1 MFTNII
7 GLLKKCK
14 KKINFCRLATISGI
28 PYTTI
33 KSIIYGQSKNPGITT
48 IKKICDGLEIS
59 VTDFFDTET
68 FKNGGQ
74 ENKKIG
80 ERSTDGRPYVVE
92 RKYRRGDYQS
102 SAITKKRWK
111 FEISNAF
118 FIYFIFSFINAI
130 SSLTRK
136 VGK

>member
-1 MFTNII
+1 MLEVMALDIAQAI
-7 GLLKKCK
+7 KARSEELCEK

-68 FKNGGQ
+68 FKNLEQ
-74 ENKKIG
+74 EIK
-80 ERSTDGRPYVVE
+80 
-92 RKYRRGDYQS
+92 
-102 SAITKKRWK
+102 
-111 FEISNAF
+111 
-118 FIYFIFSFINAI
+118 
-130 SSLTRK
+130 
-136 VGK
+136 

>member
-1 MFTNII
+1 MALDIAQATKERNEEQSE
-7 GLLKKCK
+7 K

-68 FKNGGQ
+68 FKNLEQ
-74 ENKKIG
+74 EIK
-80 ERSTDGRPYVVE
+80 
-92 RKYRRGDYQS
+92 
-102 SAITKKRWK
+102 
-111 FEISNAF
+111 
-118 FIYFIFSFINAI
+118 
-130 SSLTRK
+130 
-136 VGK
+136 

>member
-1 MFTNII
+1 MALDIAQATKERIEK
-7 GLLKKCK
+7 LCEK

-68 FKNGGQ
+68 FKNLEQ
-74 ENKKIG
+74 EIK
-80 ERSTDGRPYVVE
+80 
-92 RKYRRGDYQS
+92 
-102 SAITKKRWK
+102 
-111 FEISNAF
+111 
-118 FIYFIFSFINAI
+118 
-130 SSLTRK
+130 
-136 VGK
+136 